1 MVAKLKVSASTLA
14 RLLKGSSGVS
24 LEMALRLSRAL
35 NRSPDCWLAMQD
47 LYDLSV
53 ARGRL
58 DFDSI
63 ERIGFE
69 AA

>member
-1 MVAKLKVSASTLA
+1 
-14 RLLKGSSGVS
+14 
-24 LEMALRLSRAL
+24 MALRLSRAL

-63 ERIGFE
+63 ERIDFE